1 MEIRTKILLIASA
14 AICLCLMAGAFVLG
28 WKIGKG
34 RKEVIETVKVET
46 KIDRIRDTVTVFQP
60 QFITRTE
67 IRRELVPITDTLRI
81 RDTVYAALPIER
93 KEYRDSNY
101 RAVISGIRPELESIT
116 IHPETRI
123 ITQTVTK
130 TITGK
135 PARFGVGVQLGF
147 GACYGLQSKQM
158 DAGPYIGI
166 GLSYNFLRF

>member
-1 MEIRTKILLIASA
+1 MKGRTKAILIAVITGA
-14 AICLCLMAGAFVLG
+14 ATIAVVSGIIG
-28 WKIGKG
+28 YKIGKG

-60 QFITRTE
+60 QFIIRTE

-101 RAVISGIRPELESIT
+101 RAVISGVRPELESIT

-130 TITGK
+130 TITCK
-135 PARFGVGVQLGF
+135 PTRFGVGVQVGF
-147 GACYGLQSKQM
+147 GACYGLQSKQL

>member
-1 MEIRTKILLIASA
+1 MKGRTKAILIAVITGA
-14 AICLCLMAGAFVLG
+14 ATIAVVSGIIG
-28 WKIGKG
+28 YKIGKG

-67 IRRELVPITDTLRI
+67 IRRELVPITDTLRN